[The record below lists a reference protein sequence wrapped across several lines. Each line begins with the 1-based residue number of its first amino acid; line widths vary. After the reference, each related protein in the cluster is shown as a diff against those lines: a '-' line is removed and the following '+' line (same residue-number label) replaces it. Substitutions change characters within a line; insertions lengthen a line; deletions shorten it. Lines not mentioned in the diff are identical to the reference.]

1 MDEDITAINTTTR
14 NEKIKNFFVK
24 NKKKLV
30 ISLLLIILLILS
42 YFVYGEFDKRSK
54 IKIANKYNNTVINFI
69 SGDKLNIEIEMI
81 NIINAKDKT
90 YSPLALYF
98 LLDNDIINSK
108 EKINS
113 LFDILIKETKVDK
126 EIKNLIIYKKALYNS
141 EFETENNLLKI
152 LNPII
157 NSKSI
162 WKSHGLYL
170 MAEYFLSKNEKQ
182 KSKEFFEKILILENS
197 NPQTNKN
204 THIKKHSTRTSAK
217 QQQETHKCI
226 RNIQQTYD
234 PLCARIIKGFATD
247 GCKKS

>member
-30 ISLLLIILLILS
+30 ILLSLIILLILS
-42 YFVYGEFDKRSK
+42 YFAYVEFDKRSK
-54 IKIANKYNNTVINFI
+54 IKIANKYNNAVINFI
-69 SGDKLNIEIEMI
+69 SGGRLNIEIEMI
-81 NIINAKDKT
+81 NIINDKDKT

-113 LFDILIKETKVDK
+113 LFDILINEIKVDK

-162 WKSHGLYL
+162 WKSHALYL

-182 KSKEFFEKILILENS
+182 KSKEFFERILILENS
-197 NPQTNKN
+197 NPQ
-204 THIKKHSTRTSAK
+204 IKLEVQKK
-217 QQQETHKCI
+217 
-226 RNIQQTYD
+226 IQRD
-234 PLCARIIKGFATD
+234 F
-247 GCKKS
+247 SE

>member
-14 NEKIKNFFVK
+14 NEKIKNFFIN

-30 ISLLLIILLILS
+30 ISISIIILLTIS
-42 YFVYGEFDKRSK
+42 YFAYGEFNKRNK
-54 IKIANKYNNTVINFI
+54 VKIANKYNNSIINFI
-69 SGDKLNIEIEMI
+69 SGDKLNIERKMI
-81 NIINAKDKT
+81 KIINSKDQT

-98 LLDNDIINSK
+98 LLDNNIINSK

-113 LFDILIKETKVDK
+113 LFDILINETKVDK
-126 EIKNLIIYKKALYNS
+126 EINNLIIYKKALYNS

-157 NSKSI
+157 NSESI

-197 NPQTNKN
+197 NPQ
-204 THIKKHSTRTSAK
+204 IKLEAQKR
-217 QQQETHKCI
+217 
-226 RNIQQTYD
+226 IQRD
-234 PLCARIIKGFATD
+234 F
-247 GCKKS
+247 SE

>member
-14 NEKIKNFFVK
+14 NEKIKNFFIN

-30 ISLLLIILLILS
+30 ISISIIILLTIS
-42 YFVYGEFDKRSK
+42 YFAYGEFNKKNK
-54 IKIANKYNNTVINFI
+54 IKIANKYNNSIINFI
-69 SGDKLNIEIEMI
+69 SGDKLNVESEMI
-81 NIINAKDKT
+81 KIINAKDKT

-98 LLDNDIINSK
+98 LLDNNVINSK

-113 LFDILIKETKVDK
+113 LFDILINETKVDK
-126 EIKNLIIYKKALYNS
+126 EINNLIIYKKALYNS

-152 LNPII
+152 LNPVI
-157 NSKSI
+157 NSESI

-197 NPQTNKN
+197 NPQ
-204 THIKKHSTRTSAK
+204 IKLEAQKR
-217 QQQETHKCI
+217 
-226 RNIQQTYD
+226 IQRD
-234 PLCARIIKGFATD
+234 F
-247 GCKKS
+247 SE

>member
-30 ISLLLIILLILS
+30 ILLSLIILLILS
-42 YFVYGEFDKRSK
+42 YFAYVEFDKRSK
-54 IKIANKYNNTVINFI
+54 IKIANKYNNAVINFI
-69 SGDKLNIEIEMI
+69 SGGRLNIEIEML
-81 NIINAKDKT
+81 NIINDKDKT

-113 LFDILIKETKVDK
+113 LFDILINEIKVDK

-162 WKSHGLYL
+162 WKSHALYL

-197 NPQTNKN
+197 NPQ
-204 THIKKHSTRTSAK
+204 IKLEVQKK
-217 QQQETHKCI
+217 
-226 RNIQQTYD
+226 IQRD
-234 PLCARIIKGFATD
+234 F
-247 GCKKS
+247 SE

>member
-1 MDEDITAINTTTR
+1 MDEDITVINATTR
-14 NEKIKNFFVK
+14 NEKIKNFFIK
-24 NKKKLV
+24 NKKKLA

-42 YFVYGEFDKRSK
+42 YFAYGEFDKRSK
-54 IKIANKYNNTVINFI
+54 VKIANKYNNSIINFI
-69 SGDKLNIEIEMI
+69 SGDQLNIESEMI
-81 NIINAKDKT
+81 KIINAKDKT

-98 LLDNDIINSK
+98 LLDNNIINSK

-113 LFDILIKETKVDK
+113 LFDILINETKVDK
-126 EIKNLIIYKKALYNS
+126 EINNLIIYKKALYNS

-157 NSKSI
+157 NSESI

-197 NPQTNKN
+197 NPQVKLEAQ
-204 THIKKHSTRTSAK
+204 KR
-217 QQQETHKCI
+217 
-226 RNIQQTYD
+226 IQRD
-234 PLCARIIKGFATD
+234 F
-247 GCKKS
+247 SE